1 MLPQTTP
8 VYSIKWNFSVGR
20 NLNGENHT
28 MEKLGIS
35 MQKICSQG
43 ITVLAGYT
51 AQPLSPSE
59 SSGI

>member
-43 ITVLAGYT
+43 ITVWAGYT
-51 AQPLSPSE
+51 ALPLSPSE